1 MKSLKWILALVVLA
15 TVSLAV
21 AQEGP
26 PHPLQGSE
34 LDTVALPG
42 QFWSTNGTLE
52 PVEKGNVLTEN
63 YFEQGATVFST
74 AGHSVTLTPY
84 VAVGFAFDTKGFS
97 YNNKVDPSVGIKVNK
112 YFRSGIVSAGTAFA
126 DEHRFGSMAASASG
140 ISYYGQYW
148 FGWNPIAE
156 QKNRFPGSSWG
167 SAGNISPVEHGNY
180 IFLDYITQGYVAKR
194 FGVSKEQALMPFAEF
209 TVSKDTKG
217 FDWENK
223 TIEGAGIKYGIPKG
237 EMYTE
242 FGAGYTRENR
252 FDSGLTSNGVKVF
265 VNFSY
270 AWNLFGR
277 KAR

>member
-1 MKSLKWILALVVLA
+1 MRNAKLILALLLLTA
-15 TVSLAV
+15 TVAV

-26 PHPLQGSE
+26 PHPIQGSE

-42 QFWSTNGTLE
+42 QFWSTNGNLE
-52 PVEKGNVLTEN
+52 PVEHNNGLTEN

-84 VAVGFAFDTKGFS
+84 VGVGFAFDTVGYS
-97 YNNKVDPSVGIKVNK
+97 YNNKIDPSIGIKLNK
-112 YFRSGIVSAGTAFA
+112 YFRYGVASAGTAYL
-126 DEHRFGSMAASASG
+126 DEHRFYNGGSASG
-140 ISYYGQYW
+140 MSYYGQYW
-148 FGWNPIAE
+148 IGWNPISE
-156 QKNRFPGSSWG
+156 QSSRFPGSSWG
-167 SAGNISPVEHGNY
+167 SAGNVAPVEHGNY

-194 FGVSKEQALMPFAEF
+194 FGASKEQALMPYAEF

-223 TIEGAGIKYGIPKG
+223 TIEGAGLKYGVPKG

-242 FGAGYTRENR
+242 FGVGYTHENR
-252 FDSGLTSNGVKVF
+252 FDSGLTSSGVKVF
-265 VNFSY
+265 LNFSY

>member
-1 MKSLKWILALVVLA
+1 MRYAKWLLALLFVA
-15 TVSLAV
+15 TVAV

-26 PHPLQGSE
+26 PHPIQGSD

-42 QFWSTNGTLE
+42 QFWSTNGNLE

-63 YFEQGATVFST
+63 YFEQGATVFAT
-74 AGHSVTLTPY
+74 AGHSVTVTPY

-97 YNNKVDPSVGIKVNK
+97 YNNKIDPSIGIKLNK
-112 YFRSGIVSAGTAFA
+112 IFRSGIISAGTAFA
-126 DEHRFGSMAASASG
+126 DEHRFDNGGSASG
-140 ISYYGQYW
+140 IVYFGQYW
-148 FGWNPIAE
+148 FGWHPIAD
-156 QKNRFPGSSWG
+156 QKSKFPGSSWG
-167 SAGNISPVEHGNY
+167 SFGNISPVEHGNY
-180 IFLDYITQGYVAKR
+180 IFLDYISQGYVAKR
-194 FGVSKEQALMPFAEF
+194 FGQTHEQALMPFAEF

-223 TIEGAGIKYGIPKG
+223 AIAGGGVKFGIPKG

-242 FGAGYTRENR
+242 IGAGYVHENR
-252 FDSGLTSNGVKVF
+252 FNSGLNSSGVKVF
-265 VNFSY
+265 LNFSY